1 MAQVQLRTALNK
13 QSKRTREAYAK
24 KDRQLR
30 ERYNDLKNF
39 ANRIARQKAAIYAAR
54 RQISAKSGL
63 AERIH
68 RELAQLG
75 TQLDDQLDDLDEQM
89 SEAGEG

>member
-1 MAQVQLRTALNK
+1 MHSRTALNK
-13 QSKRTREAYAK
+13 QSKRPREAYAK
-24 KDRQLR
+24 QDRQLR
-30 ERYNDLKNF
+30 ERYNALKNF

-54 RQISAKSGL
+54 RQISASLGL

-75 TQLDDQLDDLDEQM
+75 TQLDAQLDDLDEQM
-89 SEAGEG
+89 SEAGKG